1 MAFTAWMSS
10 LPKSHVA
17 KAAWQAVESILWT
30 MSRLILAATCSCLQQ
45 EHQHQQHQHINGD
58 IPLHRPYIGLIWYST
73 SILGSWNSHWTHI
86 ISYLSRCWGPQG
98 IILGMLPSGSPDLD
112 RRDLPLTHS
121 MVQRSR
127 PNLVPGNTRRRTTT
141 NILSWRRKIH
151 KTSMFFF
158 SKIHSDCAIFWDSRP
173 SQDSMFP
180 KLGHV
185 PDCTLW

>member
-1 MAFTAWMSS
+1 MLLQLS
-10 LPKSHVA
+10 
-17 KAAWQAVESILWT
+17 
-30 MSRLILAATCSCLQQ
+30 ATRTPTPTTST
-45 EHQHQQHQHINGD
+45 
-58 IPLHRPYIGLIWYST
+58 HRPYIGLIWYST

-173 SQDSMFP
+173 SEDSMFP